1 MTVDASRY
9 TRSIR
14 ARRLRGAAALM
25 EAIDL
30 IGATNSD
37 DHQMAKVIV
46 ENELELRE
54 VLSFALRE
62 LGSPDYVDGP

>member
-9 TRSIR
+9 PRSIR